1 MIYSTKNAQTTITSF
16 TQNGETACT
25 CQINGGEYTGANI
38 TGDII
43 IADGLDI
50 PDFAFSENT
59 KITSVTA
66 AGNIGTIGK
75 EAFRQSSAI
84 FTFNNV
90 RFIGEFAFLE
100 SSGDI
105 TFNNV
110 TFIGKGAFVVSL
122 GAITFNNVTLI
133 GKGAFYES
141 SGAITFNNVTLIGD
155 RAFYESSGKI
165 TFNDV
170 ETIEECAFCY
180 CLSQIYVSHQMTDAK
195 IEEFYTPGGYKGK
208 VKRLQQP

>member
-50 PDFAFSENT
+50 PDYAFAGNT
-59 KITSVTA
+59 KITSVIA

-84 FTFNNV
+84 FTFNDV
-90 RFIGEFAFLE
+90 RFIGEHAFYKSSEIFTFNDVRFIGEGAFRE

-110 TFIGKGAFVVSL
+110 GTIDSWAFQKRSSDVTFNDIGTIEKGAF
-122 GAITFNNVTLI
+122 F
-133 GKGAFYES
+133 ES
-141 SGAITFNNVTLIGD
+141 Q
-155 RAFYESSGKI
+155 
-165 TFNDV
+165 
-170 ETIEECAFCY
+170 
-180 CLSQIYVSHQMTDAK
+180 SQIYVSHQMSDTKIAK
-195 IEEFYTPGGYKGK
+195 FRSPGNYKGK
-208 VKRLQQP
+208 VKRLPKP